1 MRYGYGVN
9 EKTAECECGHN
20 LLESIRSPTRTANF
34 YFQSHSR
41 IKFMRLL
48 IDGYNVLHQ
57 SGLLGK
63 GSGGV
68 WLERGRKK
76 LLDLLRNSLDPTTQ
90 LATQVVFDAYSS
102 SSITTEITSYQEIK
116 VHFSLGYENADELIE
131 KLIRE
136 HHAPKSLTVVSSDH
150 RIQRCA
156 KAHRCRIF
164 DSAAWLDELPQ
175 RQIRNNNA
183 TRIVETPREQ
193 AASQGLS
200 NYEVQLWLKEFGI
213 AENSAER
220 NAEVS
225 ANNEPLPA
233 VSMERVVPAVVKG
246 PRGKK
251 NITPL
256 SPKKQAQ
263 EKPKA
268 KSSGQPKRPN
278 KTVSKQRPVELKS
291 DDGKKPNKK
300 NAAKRGEKKD
310 LPRARKRAA
319 RPLPDGYKFPEV
331 GAAEE

>member
-1 MRYGYGVN
+1 
-9 EKTAECECGHN
+9 
-20 LLESIRSPTRTANF
+20 
-34 YFQSHSR
+34 
-41 IKFMRLL
+41 MRLL

-76 LLDLLRNSLDPTTQ
+76 LLDLLRESLEPSML
-90 LATQVVFDAYSS
+90 LATHIVFDAYSN

-164 DSAAWLDELPQ
+164 ESAAWLDELPQ
-175 RQIRNNNA
+175 RQRRSKDAARN
-183 TRIVETPREQ
+183 IETPREQ

-213 AENSAER
+213 AENSNEKDTL
-220 NAEVS
+220 VS
-225 ANNEPLPA
+225 TSNEPTP
-233 VSMERVVPAVVKG
+233 VVPVEQVVPTVVKG
-246 PRGKK
+246 TRSKK
-251 NITPL
+251 TITKAPPKNESKEKREAKPSL
-256 SPKKQAQ
+256 QPKHPKKAV
-263 EKPKA
+263 
-268 KSSGQPKRPN
+268 N
-278 KTVSKQRPVELKS
+278 KQKQVELKS
-291 DDGKKPNKK
+291 AEGKKSSAKQGT
-300 NAAKRGEKKD
+300 KRGEKKD
-310 LPRARKRAA
+310 MPRARKRAA
-319 RPLPDGYKFPEV
+319 RPLPDGYKFPEIDT
-331 GAAEE
+331 AEE

>member
-1 MRYGYGVN
+1 MRYGYGLN
-9 EKTAECECGHN
+9 EKTAECECDHN
-20 LLESIRSPTRTANF
+20 LLESKRSLTRSANF
-34 YFQSHSR
+34 YLQSTSR

-76 LLDLLRNSLDPTTQ
+76 LLDLLRNSLDPTTL
-90 LATQVVFDAYSS
+90 LATHVVFDAYSS

-136 HHAPKSLTVVSSDH
+136 NHAPKSLTVVSSDH

-164 DSAAWLDELPQ
+164 ESAAWLDELPQ

-183 TRIVETPREQ
+183 TRVVETPREQ

-225 ANNEPLPA
+225 STNEPLPA
-233 VSMERVVPAVVKG
+233 VSVEEVVPAVVKG
-246 PRGKK
+246 ARSKK
-251 NITPL
+251 SVTP
-256 SPKKQAQ
+256 SQPKKQTKEQPQA
-263 EKPKA
+263 KA
-268 KSSGQPKRPN
+268 SGQPKRPN

-291 DDGKKPNKK
+291 DEGKQPNER

-331 GAAEE
+331 DDAEE

>member
-76 LLDLLRNSLDPTTQ
+76 LLDLLRNSLDPTTL
-90 LATQVVFDAYSS
+90 LATHVVFDAYSS

-164 DSAAWLDELPQ
+164 DSAAWLDELPHHQ
-175 RQIRNNNA
+175 VRSNSA

-251 NITPL
+251 NITPP

-291 DDGKKPNKK
+291 DEGKKPNKK

-331 GAAEE
+331 DAAEE